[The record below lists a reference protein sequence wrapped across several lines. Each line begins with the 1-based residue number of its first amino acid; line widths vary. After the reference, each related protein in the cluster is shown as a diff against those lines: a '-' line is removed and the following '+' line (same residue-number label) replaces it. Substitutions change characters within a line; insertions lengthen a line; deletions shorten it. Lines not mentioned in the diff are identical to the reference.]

1 MTWLVTGGAGY
12 IGAHV
17 AEVLIRHNHKLVI
30 VDSLFNSNLDRV
42 NYLKSISSS
51 EQLKVHIADI
61 RALDKMAEIFREQK
75 IYGVIHLA
83 GLKSVEESV
92 NYPDLYNEVNFIGT
106 RQLFKLAGKFQVEK
120 FMFSSTAA
128 VYMNTDEGE
137 GLKETTL
144 LNPKSPY
151 GFSKLNAENSIQ
163 LLSEKLGMETLIF
176 RYFNVIGTSCEELRD
191 LSTDNL
197 VPRTI
202 ARINDGNFPEI
213 YGNNYPTKDGTAVR
227 DYIDVRD
234 IAMAHLRAIDIAG
247 NWPAVLNLGTGNGQS
262 VLQVVKSIMN
272 LMGEEFKV
280 DIKAPRLGDSAISFA
295 DTSLARE
302 VLNFYPHYNLID
314 SLKSTFPG
322 RY

>member
-30 VDSLFNSNLDRV
+30 VDSMLNSNLDRV
-42 NYLKSISSS
+42 NYLESISSS
-51 EQLKVHIADI
+51 EQLKFHVADI
-61 RALDKMAEIFREQK
+61 RALDKMAGIFREQK

-83 GLKSVEESV
+83 GLKSIEESV
-92 NYPDLYNEVNFIGT
+92 INPDLYNEVNNVGT
-106 RQLFKLAGKFQVEK
+106 LQLFKLASEFQVEK

-128 VYMNTDEGE
+128 VYMDTDEGE
-137 GLKETTL
+137 GLKETAL

-151 GFSKLNAENSIQ
+151 GFSKMNAENSIQ
-163 LLSEKLGMETLIF
+163 SLSATLGMETLIF
-176 RYFNVIGTSCEELRD
+176 RYFNVIGTSCAAMKD
-191 LSTDNL
+191 QSTDNL

-202 ARINDGNFPEI
+202 VRINDGNLPEI
-213 YGNNYPTKDGTAVR
+213 YGNNYPTVDGTAVR

-234 IAMAHLRAIDIAG
+234 IAIAHLRAIDITG
-247 NWPAVLNLGTGNGQS
+247 NWPAVLNLGTGNGQT
-262 VLQVVKSIMN
+262 VLQVVKTIMN
-272 LMGEEFKV
+272 IMGEEFKV
-280 DIKAPRLGDSAISFA
+280 NIKPPRLGDSATSFA

-314 SLKSTFPG
+314 SIKSIFPG
-322 RY
+322 TN